1 MVISTNTQ
9 QSIIS
14 NSEKQLPSG
23 IPLQSSTQA
32 SNNSTQITSSSA
44 PSADTLT
51 ITSSK
56 SIIVQQVIT
65 QQVEIALQIN
75 SPAASTNKH
84 DRDEHHGHHE
94 DDDSAL
100 DNLANKVK
108 QKIHDEK
115 TSHSKGMP
123 DEDSHAAAV
132 KTVSMQV
139 EQGFK
144 KAETVL
150 NKFGIMDDSAANN
163 VEQAR
168 SLINQVIEQEVATT
182 SVETSMV
189 NAANATRELSSA
201 LQVTTRDG
209 DIVTINI
216 SQSQS
221 LEAASAV
228 SNNSSLAYAGAS
240 SSLQL
245 NVSIQGELSEKERE
259 SINKV
264 VERVNEIAE
273 KLFSGKTGAAMKK
286 LSEFEINTQQLADM
300 SLNMSSKI
308 SYAAVS
314 AYTQVSRITSDTTA
328 NSTSLSQAAVVANSS
343 SPSVSNTDSNQN
355 VADANASEQTPPV
368 QTLPSESVTLTGMQA
383 VHETAEVVN
392 EVSQSDV
399 FENPHKEIRK
409 LFTMIADMFSF
420 EHHNIKDEQKHFVKE
435 LFRNIMDSFETDSE
449 TEDNNDR
456 AEAA

>member
-84 DRDEHHGHHE
+84 DHDE

-100 DNLANKVK
+100 DHLASKVK

-343 SPSVSNTDSNQN
+343 SPSVSNTDTNQN
-355 VADANASEQTPPV
+355 VADVNASEQTPPV

-456 AEAA
+456 AEAS